1 MRLCCAAAAE
11 PTVWTSN
18 QCLCFHPS
26 VCAQCISGPLNLQPS
41 RVLHSRN
48 AGLLLSFAAECRTQ
62 QRDAEQIA
70 RDGKWRPRSKRKR
83 PAASAAAASV
93 CKSSW
98 CVLAD
103 SGTESRRAARPMLN
117 THTSSAVLGFFA
129 LCGQREAAMFWLV
142 AFVYATSPEAATR

>member
-1 MRLCCAAAAE
+1 MTAE
-11 PTVWTSN
+11 PRVWTSN
-18 QCLCFHPS
+18 QCLCFHLS
-26 VCAQCISGPLNLQPS
+26 VCVQCIPGPLNLQPS

-48 AGLLLSFAAECRTQ
+48 AGLLLLFAAECRTQ

-70 RDGKWRPRSKRKR
+70 RDGKWRPGSKRKR
-83 PAASAAAASV
+83 PAASAAAAASV

-117 THTSSAVLGFFA
+117 THIQCSPGVFA
-129 LCGQREAAMFWLV
+129 LCVQGEAAMFWLV
-142 AFVYATSPEAATR
+142 AFVYATSPEAATG